1 MRYRYDQGYIATLSL
16 YDDKTMF
23 PQCAGQ
29 FARPTSGNILK
40 GIKWLI
46 GQCKPGQQALIAVL
60 GNPTPQLAADIKKAM
75 GAFKDVQLVLV
86 STNPVTFGGVKAAV
100 NICGPPSMLGCF
112 SYITNFKR

>member
-1 MRYRYDQGYIATLSL
+1 MTTKPCSRSLS
-16 YDDKTMF
+16 KKSSIF
-23 PQCAGQ
+23 SIIEQCAGQ

-46 GQCKPGQQALIAVL
+46 GQCKPRQQALVAVL

-112 SYITNFKR
+112 SYINTLNVKI